1 MHEDL
6 RRRALESGKTT
17 SKKARSKQSSRE
29 SSKPTS
35 RAGSHAASRVA
46 SRDGSDDEDG
56 AGNLSDDTN
65 QSINSIDALLE
76 ADDLNDQTP
85 DVVKQQLTD
94 SIADLLDRKSSNN
107 KSREESLQTYVSCLT
122 SHLLGDVLY
131 GHVPALLAGFMKS
144 VKAETSEREATLA
157 LRSIALTAISF
168 ADDTIYETVSATLLR
183 SISDSQSNAVKTA
196 AIYCLGI
203 CLTFGGAD
211 KAEISDKLVFL
222 QEIASTDGAFVDADD
237 NSDVVTAALQTYGLL
252 ATLIE
257 DLEAESEDAVAVFL
271 DQLDSTNVNV
281 QVAAGENIALLYEK
295 SYTQREEDDSSSDEE
310 TADGD
315 DSDDDNNTGDPD
327 LIKRYNAFHNTTEVL
342 DRVSA
347 LSSLSTKS
355 MSRRDKKQLHQA
367 FASITMTVQN
377 PRIGLQTNSSSRMT
391 VRIHREG
398 EMRVDHWWK
407 LMRLH
412 AIRRLL
418 GGGFVNH
425 YYEGNKKVLDTLPLI
440 MREAGLYAPTSP
452 RRAAVLNKGAKGR
465 YRDSRRFV
473 SGELGELL

>member
-17 SKKARSKQSSRE
+17 SRKARSKQASRE
-29 SSKPTS
+29 SSKPAS
-35 RAGSHAASRVA
+35 RVASRVA
-46 SRDGSDDEDG
+46 SRDVSDDEDG
-56 AGNLSDDTN
+56 AGNLSDDTA

-85 DVVKQQLTD
+85 DVVKQQLAD
-94 SIADLLDRKSSNN
+94 SITNLLDRKGSNN
-107 KSREESLQTYVSCLT
+107 KSREESLQTYVACLT

-131 GHVPALLAGFMKS
+131 GHVPALLAAFGKS
-144 VKAETSEREATLA
+144 VKAETSEKEATLA
-157 LRSIALTAISF
+157 LRAIALTAISF
-168 ADDTIYETVSATLLR
+168 SDDTIYESVSATLLR
-183 SISDSQSNAVKTA
+183 AISDSQSNAVKTA
-196 AIYCLGI
+196 AIYSLGI

-211 KAEISDKLVFL
+211 EAEISDKLSYL

-237 NSDVVTAALQTYGLL
+237 SSDVVTAALQSYGLL

-271 DQLDSTNVNV
+271 DQLDSAAVKV

-295 SYTQREEDDSSSDEE
+295 SYTPREEDDASSSDEQ

-315 DSDDDNNTGDPD
+315 DSDDDESPGDPD
-327 LIKRYNAFHNTTEVL
+327 LVKRYNAFHNTPEVL
-342 DRVSA
+342 DKVTA

-355 MSRRDKKQLHQA
+355 MGRRDKKQLHQA
-367 FASITMTVQN
+367 FASIAMTIQN
-377 PRIGLQTNSSSRMT
+377 PRVRLQTHSSSRMT
-391 VRIHREG
+391 VRIHKEG

-418 GGGFVNH
+418 AGGFVNH

-440 MREAGLYAPTSP
+440 MRDTGVPAPTSP
-452 RRAAVLNKGAKGR
+452 RRTVASNKAAKGR

-473 SGELGELL
+473 SGEMGELA

>member
-17 SKKARSKQSSRE
+17 SRKARSKQSSRE
-29 SSKPTS
+29 SSKP
-35 RAGSHAASRVA
+35 ASRVA
-46 SRDGSDDEDG
+46 SRVTSRDVSDDEDG
-56 AGNLSDDTN
+56 AGNLSDDTT

-94 SIADLLDRKSSNN
+94 SIADLLDRKSSNS
-107 KSREESLQTYVSCLT
+107 KSREESLQTYVACLT

-131 GHVPALLAGFMKS
+131 GHVHVLLAAFGKS
-144 VKAETSEREATLA
+144 VKAETSEKEAMLA
-157 LRSIALTAISF
+157 LRAIALTAISF
-168 ADDTIYETVSATLLR
+168 SDDTIYESVSATLFR
-183 SISDSQSNAVKTA
+183 SISDSQSKAVKTA
-196 AIYCLGI
+196 AIYSLGI

-211 KAEISDKLVFL
+211 EAEISDKLTYL
-222 QEIASTDGAFVDADD
+222 QEIASTDGTFVDADD

-257 DLEAESEDAVAVFL
+257 DLEAESEDAIAVFL
-271 DQLDSTNVNV
+271 DQLDSADVKV

-295 SYTQREEDDSSSDEE
+295 SYTPREEDDASSDEE

-315 DSDDDNNTGDPD
+315 GSDDDDRPGDPD
-327 LIKRYNAFHNTTEVL
+327 LIKRYNAFHNTPEVL
-342 DRVSA
+342 DRVTE

-367 FASITMTVQN
+367 FTSIAMTVRD
-377 PRIGLQTNSSSRMT
+377 PRVGLQTNNSSRMT

-407 LMRLH
+407 LMRLY

-418 GGGFVNH
+418 AGGFVNH
-425 YYEGNKKVLDTLPLI
+425 YYEGNKKVLNALPLI
-440 MREAGLYAPTSP
+440 MRNTGLPAPTSP
-452 RRAAVLNKGAKGR
+452 RKAVVSNKVAKGR

-473 SGELGELL
+473 SGEMSELV